1 VHTTSDDSSPV
12 ASIKCGRSRNAACA
26 IISAAKS
33 YAVKSRSSPAARGYR
48 ARGRHLYLQKKGGD
62 EAASYFKEVKD
73 AWNRTARGRPRP
85 EMSSRV
91 FGALSSAKALDKL
104 LHRGRAPGVFLS
116 QCGNYL
122 FRLFVFAFH
131 SRHMLDLFLKRR
143 LHFLGR
149 R

>member
-1 VHTTSDDSSPV
+1 MRPQPQCGVRDYLGSEKLRRKVALIPRGERVSGARSP
-12 ASIKCGRSRNAACA
+12 S
-26 IISAAKS
+26 
-33 YAVKSRSSPAARGYR
+33 
-48 ARGRHLYLQKKGGD
+48 YLQKKGGD
-62 EAASYFKEVKD
+62 EAVSNFKEDK
-73 AWNRTARGRPRP
+73 AACGTKTARGGSRP
-85 EMSSRV
+85 EMSPRG

-122 FRLFVFAFH
+122 FCLFVFAFH

>member
-1 VHTTSDDSSPV
+1 MRPQPQCGVRDYLGSEKLRRKV
-12 ASIKCGRSRNAACA
+12 ALITRGERVSGGRSRC
-26 IISAAKS
+26 
-33 YAVKSRSSPAARGYR
+33 
-48 ARGRHLYLQKKGGD
+48 YLQKK
-62 EAASYFKEVKD
+62 
-73 AWNRTARGRPRP
+73 TPMRPWVI
-85 EMSSRV
+85 SKKISRV
-91 FGALSSAKALDKL
+91 WNKDGSWRFKAGNVFSRVWSAKALDKL

-122 FRLFVFAFH
+122 FCLFVFALH

>member
-1 VHTTSDDSSPV
+1 MRPQPQCGVRDYLGSEKLRRKVALITRGERVSGARSP
-12 ASIKCGRSRNAACA
+12 S
-26 IISAAKS
+26 
-33 YAVKSRSSPAARGYR
+33 
-48 ARGRHLYLQKKGGD
+48 YLQKKGGD
-62 EAASYFKEVKD
+62 EAVSNFKEDKG
-73 AWNRTARGRPRP
+73 ACGTKTARGGSRP
-85 EMSSRV
+85 EMSSRG

-122 FRLFVFAFH
+122 FCLFVFAFH
-131 SRHMLDLFLKRR
+131 GRHMLDLFLKRR

>member
-1 VHTTSDDSSPV
+1 MRDYIGSEKLHDKV
-12 ASIKCGRSRNAACA
+12 ALITWDGRGIGRAVAMLFAKEDADEAVSNFKEDKAACGT
-26 IISAAKS
+26 K
-33 YAVKSRSSPAARGYR
+33 
-48 ARGRHLYLQKKGGD
+48 
-62 EAASYFKEVKD
+62 
-73 AWNRTARGRPRP
+73 TARGGSRP
-85 EMSSRV
+85 EISSRG

-122 FRLFVFAFH
+122 FCLFVFAFH

>member
-1 VHTTSDDSSPV
+1 MRPQPQCGVRDYLGSEKLRRKVALITRGERVSGARSP
-12 ASIKCGRSRNAACA
+12 S
-26 IISAAKS
+26 
-33 YAVKSRSSPAARGYR
+33 
-48 ARGRHLYLQKKGGD
+48 YLQKKGGD
-62 EAASYFKEVKD
+62 EAVSNFKEDK
-73 AWNRTARGRPRP
+73 AACGTKTARGGSRP
-85 EMSSRV
+85 EMSFRG

-122 FRLFVFAFH
+122 FCLFVFALH